1 MRHAIRMM
9 ALVLALG
16 LSGPVVAGPFED
28 AFAAYGK

>member
-16 LSGPVVAGPFED
+16 LAGPVVSGPFED
-28 AFAAYGK
+28 AFAAYNK